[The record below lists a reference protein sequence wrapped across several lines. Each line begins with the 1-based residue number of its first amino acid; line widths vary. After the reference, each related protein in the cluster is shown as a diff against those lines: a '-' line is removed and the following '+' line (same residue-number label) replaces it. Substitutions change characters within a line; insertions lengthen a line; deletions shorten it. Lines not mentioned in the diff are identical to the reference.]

1 MRLILFDCDGTI
13 VDSQHA
19 ISTAMETAFKAH
31 GLAAPERA
39 RIIEVVGLSL
49 VFAVRKL
56 IPDRD
61 PDLINA
67 IAETY
72 KDAFATI
79 RRQATHEEPMF
90 PLARETI
97 HALAATPGVVLG
109 IATGKSR
116 RGLDAIIEREN
127 HGAICRW
134 QFPTPGVVLGI
145 ATGKSRRGLDAIIE
159 RENLHRLFETI
170 QTADHHPS
178 KPDPSMV
185 HQAMSETGARPE
197 QTVVIGDTTYDMQMA
212 LNARAKAVGVTWGY
226 HHRSAL
232 DACGAHA
239 LINCFSELPAT
250 LDRLLAAPEPAQ

>member
-127 HGAICRW
+127 
-134 QFPTPGVVLGI
+134 
-145 ATGKSRRGLDAIIE
+145 
-159 RENLHRLFETI
+159 LHRLFETI

>member
-19 ISTAMETAFKAH
+19 ISAAMEVAFSAH
-31 GLAAPERA
+31 GLVAPERS

-49 VFAVRKL
+49 VSAVREL
-56 IPDRD
+56 IPDHE
-61 PDLINA
+61 PDLINR

-72 KDAFATI
+72 KDAFGTL
-79 RRQATHEEPMF
+79 RRQSAHEEPMF

-116 RGLDAIIEREN
+116 RG
-127 HGAICRW
+127 
-134 QFPTPGVVLGI
+134 V
-145 ATGKSRRGLDAIIE
+145 DAIIE
-159 RENLHRLFETI
+159 RENLHGLFGSI

-185 HQAMSETGARPE
+185 HQAMTETGALPE
-197 QTVVIGDTTYDMQMA
+197 QTVVVGDTTYDMLMA

-226 HHRSAL
+226 HPRTAL
-232 DACGAHA
+232 GASGAHA
-239 LINCFSELPAT
+239 LIDCYSQLPAT
-250 LDRLLAAPEPAQ
+250 IDRVLAAPGSAG